1 MTENLSQ
8 LNAQPFNQLASQLI
22 NQTLTTQVI
31 NRYFIFD
38 NYYFMITIKQMK
50 IQILQINRM
59 KQKICQMM
67 KS

>member
-31 NRYFIFD
+31 NHYFIFE
-38 NYYFMITIKQMK
+38 NYFMITMKQMK
-50 IQILQINRM
+50 IQILQITWT

>member
-31 NRYFIFD
+31 NHYFIFE
-38 NYYFMITIKQMK
+38 NYFMITMKQMK
-50 IQILQINRM
+50 IQILQITRT
-59 KQKICQMM
+59 KLKICQMM

>member
-1 MTENLSQ
+1 MTKNLSQ

-31 NRYFIFD
+31 NHYFIFE
-38 NYYFMITIKQMK
+38 NYFMITMKQMK
-50 IQILQINRM
+50 IQILQITRT

>member
-31 NRYFIFD
+31 NHYFIFE
-38 NYYFMITIKQMK
+38 NYFMITMKQMK
-50 IQILQINRM
+50 IQILQMTRM

>member
-31 NRYFIFD
+31 NHYFIFE
-38 NYYFMITIKQMK
+38 NYFMITMKQMK
-50 IQILQINRM
+50 IQILQITRT

>member
-31 NRYFIFD
+31 NHYFIF
-38 NYYFMITIKQMK
+38 NNYFMITMKQMK
-50 IQILQINRM
+50 IQILQITRT

>member
-31 NRYFIFD
+31 NHYFIFE
-38 NYYFMITIKQMK
+38 NYFMITMKQMK
-50 IQILQINRM
+50 IEILQITRT

>member
-31 NRYFIFD
+31 NHYFIF
-38 NYYFMITIKQMK
+38 NNYFMITMKQMK
-50 IQILQINRM
+50 IQILQITQT